1 MFYLAGIAATASQ
14 SINIKYPAVLK
25 YYLCIKEYLPGD
37 ENSPGHKR
45 PTTKPATSTQA
56 FQNLALDSGKASTIC
71 TDIILASK
79 IGYESSRIPPEYIV
93 TPNSVIMESDP
104 ILGLVD
110 NMSYFTGDDNKNY
123 NIFGD
128 GGVEKVAKEFDKKFL
143 GKIPID
149 VDLRKSA
156 DEGQPL
162 FDLNPKHKIS
172 TIYKEIAQK
181 VKQSF

>member
-1 MFYLAGIAATASQ
+1 MVSILTKSIGSKTIRKIDIA
-14 SINIKYPAVLK
+14 
-25 YYLCIKEYLPGD
+25 
-37 ENSPGHKR
+37 
-45 PTTKPATSTQA
+45 
-56 FQNLALDSGKASTIC
+56 
-71 TDIILASK
+71 
-79 IGYESSRIPPEYIV
+79 
-93 TPNSVIMESDP
+93 
-104 ILGLVD
+104 
-110 NMSYFTGDDNKNY
+110 NKNY

-181 VKQSF
+181 IKQSF